1 MQYARSYYRKRS
13 KLHGSYFQP
22 GGWDFPGDDE
32 PHYKDFLYFSFGI
45 GMTCQRSRCADNFS
59 FDEVSRAFSV
69 CAVVLF

>member
-1 MQYARSYYRKRS
+1 MHYARSYYRKPS

-45 GMTCQRSRCADNFS
+45 GMTWRRCRCADNFS
-59 FDEVSRAFSV
+59 FDEVSRAFSQR
-69 CAVVLF
+69 AVVLF

>member
-32 PHYKDFLYFSFGI
+32 PHYKDFLYFSFEI
-45 GMTCQRSRCADNFS
+45 RMTFRRCRCAYRFS
-59 FDEVSRAFSV
+59 FDEIQHSRM
-69 CAVVLF
+69 L